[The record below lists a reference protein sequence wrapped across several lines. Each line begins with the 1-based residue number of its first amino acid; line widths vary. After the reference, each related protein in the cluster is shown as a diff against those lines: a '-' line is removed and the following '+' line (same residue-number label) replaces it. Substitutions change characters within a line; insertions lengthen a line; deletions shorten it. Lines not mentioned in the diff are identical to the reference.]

1 VDKKVAGCFGHRK
14 ITQSRGVPYEATR
27 MALRQK
33 KDDPQRVLDAF
44 RNLVK
49 ALRLA
54 DRAGLERHGL
64 GSAQVFVLHQLNR
77 ESPLSINEL
86 AERTAT
92 DQSTV
97 SVVVNKLVEKGFVT
111 RERSNDDAR
120 RVALAL
126 TAKGRLTV
134 RKLPSPIQHGLIE
147 SVRQLPASRARALA
161 EMLEQVVGA
170 LGVAEK
176 RPPMFFDE

>member
-1 VDKKVAGCFGHRK
+1 MRK
-14 ITQSRGVPYEATR
+14 T
-27 MALRQK
+27 
-33 KDDPQRVLDAF
+33 DDPQRVLDAF
-44 RNLVK
+44 RSLVK

-54 DRAGLERHGL
+54 DRAGLRKHGL
-64 GSAQVFVLHQLNR
+64 GSAQVFVLHELNR

-111 RERSNDDAR
+111 RARASADAR

-126 TAKGRLTV
+126 TPKGRTAV
-134 RKLPSPIQHGLIE
+134 RKLPPPIQQALIDG
-147 SVRQLPASRARALA
+147 VRRLPASRARALA
-161 EMLEQVVGA
+161 ETLEQIVGA
-170 LGVAEK
+170 LGVEGE
-176 RPPMFFDE
+176 RPPMFFDD